1 MSRNY
6 QTQRPD
12 ATIQSQ
18 GAKPKAGRFLTTGTR
33 RKHRNAA
40 FQLNKT
46 TSHSS
51 LDWFLKSIAGH
62 PVATYKTRR
71 LTKSNDVTAPTSSN
85 PVDA

>member
-1 MSRNY
+1 MTRRNN
-6 QTQRPD
+6 PD

-18 GAKPKAGRFLTTGTR
+18 CAKPKAGRFLKTGTR

-40 FQLNKT
+40 FQLIRT
-46 TSHSS
+46 TSDCS
-51 LDWFLKSIAGH
+51 LDWFLKSTAGH

-71 LTKSNDVTAPTSSN
+71 LTKSNDFTAPTSSN